1 MIAKVLTRRLSIQ
14 PLRNHVASVR
24 QCGKA
29 TQPDNHQPYMRCVI
43 QRSARTKPNARPS
56 NDSIQ
61 SSSAPTSL
69 MHRVDFDVVLRKLI
83 SEEQA
88 VS

>member
-1 MIAKVLTRRLSIQ
+1 M
-14 PLRNHVASVR
+14 
-24 QCGKA
+24 
-29 TQPDNHQPYMRCVI
+29 
-43 QRSARTKPNARPS
+43 
-56 NDSIQ
+56 Q

>member
-1 MIAKVLTRRLSIQ
+1 M
-14 PLRNHVASVR
+14 
-24 QCGKA
+24 
-29 TQPDNHQPYMRCVI
+29 
-43 QRSARTKPNARPS
+43 RSATMRAAQFGETRKLKLARLPLT
-56 NDSIQ
+56 DSMQ

-83 SEEQA
+83 PEEQA

>member
-1 MIAKVLTRRLSIQ
+1 MIAKGFDT
-14 PLRNHVASVR
+14 PLINPPFTQSCCLVGSAE
-24 QCGKA
+24 KA

-56 NDSIQ
+56 NDSMQ

>member
-1 MIAKVLTRRLSIQ
+1 MD
-14 PLRNHVASVR
+14 SVH
-24 QCGKA
+24 
-29 TQPDNHQPYMRCVI
+29 N
-43 QRSARTKPNARPS
+43 
-56 NDSIQ
+56 
-61 SSSAPTSL
+61 SSSSTSL

>member
-1 MIAKVLTRRLSIQ
+1 MRSATMRAAQFGETRKLKLTRL
-14 PLRNHVASVR
+14 PL
-24 QCGKA
+24 
-29 TQPDNHQPYMRCVI
+29 TDLM
-43 QRSARTKPNARPS
+43 
-56 NDSIQ
+56 Q

-83 SEEQA
+83 PEEQA